1 MVSDGEE
8 EKSKLEGT
16 GGEKWDQRELMRN
29 RDEEKFREEKGITEK
44 GWIEGIKREK
54 WNKRE

>member
-29 RDEEKFREEKGITEK
+29 RDEEKFREEEGITEK
-44 GWIEGIKREK
+44 GWIEGYKR
-54 WNKRE
+54 